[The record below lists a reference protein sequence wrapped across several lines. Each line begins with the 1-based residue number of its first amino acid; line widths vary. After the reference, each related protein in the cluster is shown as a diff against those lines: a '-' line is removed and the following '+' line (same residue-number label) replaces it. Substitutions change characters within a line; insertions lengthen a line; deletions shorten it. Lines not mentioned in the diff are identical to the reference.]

1 MHIRNLET
9 NAEPGVISA
18 FGGGADI
25 RLCSPKDVS
34 ISVEQKAPGNL
45 EPEAWATLR
54 RVLDLMEACKV
65 EGNSQAVFAA
75 IEEDLRA
82 RIAVP
87 VEFK

>member
-45 EPEAWATLR
+45 EPGGLG
-54 RVLDLMEACKV
+54 D
-65 EGNSQAVFAA
+65 AA
-75 IEEDLRA
+75 A
-82 RIAVP
+82 SA
-87 VEFK
+87 